1 MLNRFK
7 KYLAECI
14 GTMIL
19 VLVGCGVAVGVGCG
33 DTGGIVATALAF
45 GIAIVILAYSVGRV
59 SGGHVNPAVT
69 LAVFINGGIDVFDL
83 IGYIVSQ
90 LIGAIAGSAL
100 LGLFFAGY
108 KATGANDITSLATY
122 YAAANVDNFQAMAIV
137 SGLVVEVVLTFF
149 FVLAILGI
157 TSKKE
162 DSSVAGLLIGVV
174 LTGIHLVGIPLTGT
188 SVNPARSLSAAIFAA
203 IGGHSEPLERVW
215 IFLLAPLAGAAL
227 AALLWKFVLNKKAEE
242 KEAE

>member
-1 MLNRFK
+1 MEERKSDVIVSGRAAFEYNLGNLIFSFVALN
-7 KYLAECI
+7 I
-14 GTMIL
+14 GFDL
-19 VLVGCGVAVGVGCG
+19 GVGMLWLYLVYHEQ
-33 DTGGIVATALAF
+33 I
-45 GIAIVILAYSVGRV
+45 
-59 SGGHVNPAVT
+59 
-69 LAVFINGGIDVFDL
+69 
-83 IGYIVSQ
+83 Q